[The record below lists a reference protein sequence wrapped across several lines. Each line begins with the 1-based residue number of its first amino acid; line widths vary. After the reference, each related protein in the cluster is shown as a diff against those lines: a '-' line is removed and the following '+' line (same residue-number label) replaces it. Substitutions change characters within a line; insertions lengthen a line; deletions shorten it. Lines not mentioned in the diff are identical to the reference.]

1 MLFRTE
7 LVVKPFPVQ
16 LSLDSRIL
24 TVGSCFAEVIG
35 NQLKTNKFKVIINP
49 FGTIF
54 NPVSLTSLLETS
66 LTTKKV
72 TASHMIE
79 RDGIWYHYDLHS
91 SICAPSQDELTHIMA
106 MRMEQTSQMMAQADW
121 IFITMGTAF
130 VYRLQES
137 GEIVANCHKVPSR
150 FFTKRLLQVN
160 EVVEAVSALYTQLL
174 LLRPQ
179 IQILL
184 TVSPV
189 RHIKDGIPENQ
200 VSKSVLCL
208 ACHELTQLTKHIHYF
223 PSYELMMDDL
233 RDYRFYKKDL
243 IHPTEIA
250 EEYIWDKFVEALV
263 DEPTQ
268 AFIKEWQ
275 AIRQAMAHQPFH
287 PETASHQQFLRQT
300 LTKLKALAHK
310 VDVQEEIALLEERI
324 HNKQA

>member
-16 LSLDSRIL
+16 LSLHSPVL

-66 LTTKKV
+66 LTAKKV
-72 TASHMIE
+72 TASRMIE
-79 RDGIWYHYDLHS
+79 REGIWYHFDLHS
-91 SICAPSQDELTHIMA
+91 SISAPDQESLSQIIAAQL
-106 MRMEQTSQMMAQADW
+106 EQTAQFLSQADW
-121 IFITMGTAF
+121 IIITLGTAF

-137 GEIVANCHKVPSR
+137 GEVVANCHKMPSR
-150 FFTKRLLQVN
+150 LFMK
-160 EVVEAVSALYTQLL
+160 QLL
-174 LLRPQ
+174 TVEEVTNAIQSLYGQLRKVRPQ
-179 IQILL
+179 IRMLL

-200 VSKSVLCL
+200 VSKSVLRL
-208 ACHELTQLTKHIHYF
+208 ACHALTEQLEHVYYF

-243 IHPTEIA
+243 IHPTEVA
-250 EEYIWDKFVEALV
+250 EEYIWEKFVEAMV
-263 DEPTQ
+263 DEP
-268 AFIKEWQ
+268 ARLFIKEWQ
-275 AIRQAMAHQPFH
+275 LVRQAIAHQPFH
-287 PETASHQQFLRQT
+287 PESAAHQQFLKQT
-300 LTKLKALAHK
+300 LARLKVLAEK
-310 VDVQEEIALLEERI
+310 TDVAEEISLLE
-324 HNKQA
+324 KQIIKH